1 MPQSVQLRSH
11 VCKVTLHVLQPS
23 APDKPVTTPV
33 PPLPPPLPSQTPPL
47 PPVQPPHLP
56 LEAGPPNPNPI
67 NGQQGWNTLVMSTPP
82 TYTHP
87 YGMLYP
93 PAYPPVPHHPP
104 YASIGAPPQPWGY
117 TQYPMAPQPGPF
129 LAHPLAAGDEDLHA
143 HEAHG
148 RVAHG
153 LMGQDFVEHGCN
165 VPTGCLSDLDA
176 RGCLSGSTTTKYV
189 SS

>member
-1 MPQSVQLRSH
+1 M
-11 VCKVTLHVLQPS
+11 
-23 APDKPVTTPV
+23 
-33 PPLPPPLPSQTPPL
+33 PPPLPSQTPPL

-56 LEAGPPNPNPI
+56 LEAGPPSPNPV
-67 NGQQGWNTLVMSTPP
+67 NGQQGWNTLAMSAPP

-87 YGMLYP
+87 HGMLYP
-93 PAYPPVPHHPP
+93 PAYPPVLHHPP
-104 YASIGAPPQPWGY
+104 YASISAPPQPWGY

-153 LMGQDFVEHGCN
+153 PMGRDFVEHGHMRGTGGASTN
-165 VPTGCLSDLDA
+165 VAAPLSTEGA
-176 RGCLSGSTTTKYV
+176 WCFPNKEV
-189 SS
+189 SSGGKCHIPSCRKDSC